1 MTSPEMEVW
10 AKKAWRLKGNMF
22 CHPLNQNLFFMSF
35 DSPEEAE
42 WVMENGSRICRGE
55 VLILERWNPSTG
67 CMRSKSQNQEAWIRV
82 VGLPLHLWTE
92 NILVTIENSCGGF
105 VAIDKETS
113 LMKNLFWARILVKM
127 KSHGRPTTVNL
138 LAGGRSYEIQIWW
151 EIQPWV
157 TEVYP
162 RRFSR
167 ETEMANPREEDE
179 WNRRAPGRV
188 TEERG
193 TDKHNPR
200 IMHREVGQW
209 QALHASGTEGIL
221 SQKLKCGGITS
232 EGAISQGEIQ
242 NIGDER
248 RSEEGTKLLR
258 DVLGRNQ
265 GFHNG
270 SELGQSPGRSYVTV
284 VGQSPGRN
292 NVVVEGQSQRQ
303 KMQAV
308 RSTGTSRL
316 ESQESDRAGR
326 MGGIERGSESLNL
339 AKHQNPDILG
349 VEEEGGQK
357 MCRNGRK
364 PMRDAGGNQFEK
376 EISHHKLNREL
387 KNGKATSNALI
398 SVDLKIG
405 REKVYP
411 VGARVEAETSDE
423 QEAESR
429 AGKRV
434 ELSWKKINDVGQI
447 LQGSKSKM
455 GRKQGHAEADA
466 VCSASGAAQHGKGGA
481 GAEKRENKS
490 AGPWANGEGLA
501 HQFRPRGGPNARA
514 CFLGGLK
521 GNEFHG
527 PRDKLLRSP
536 AVIKAGIGLEVGLQ
550 LQLDEAHKSSNV
562 GAAGKKGIFGVKVPE
577 PLQTGPSNWSR
588 DFKRDNSGDWGL
600 IKAAQAGPAGG
611 SSGAREEWR
620 MKVGGFRSGEGGSCE
635 ALVDP
640 AWICARGPLLQTK
653 ESWPGWGGISRFEVC
668 WEKELSLVAV
678 ESPAMDASG
687 HGKGDEGFSEGSS
700 VALVEAVSMRTK
712 LADPKEFGTIA
723 EGSRFVTLSSVD
735 VSPPLSSVFG
745 RPLLSGG
752 SSGSRDF
759 CEYDSLGDMEPLR
772 VVSGD
777 GREWGKGTANDET
790 VDGNDPGGP
799 GFLKGE
805 AACG

>member
-1 MTSPEMEVW
+1 
-10 AKKAWRLKGNMF
+10 
-22 CHPLNQNLFFMSF
+22 
-35 DSPEEAE
+35 
-42 WVMENGSRICRGE
+42 
-55 VLILERWNPSTG
+55 
-67 CMRSKSQNQEAWIRV
+67 
-82 VGLPLHLWTE
+82 
-92 NILVTIENSCGGF
+92 
-105 VAIDKETS
+105 
-113 LMKNLFWARILVKM
+113 
-127 KSHGRPTTVNL
+127 
-138 LAGGRSYEIQIWW
+138 
-151 EIQPWV
+151 
-157 TEVYP
+157 
-162 RRFSR
+162 
-167 ETEMANPREEDE
+167 
-179 WNRRAPGRV
+179 
-188 TEERG
+188 
-193 TDKHNPR
+193 
-200 IMHREVGQW
+200 MHREVGQW
-209 QALHASGTEGIL
+209 QALHARGTEGIL

-232 EGAISQGEIQ
+232 AGAISQGEIQ
-242 NIGDER
+242 KIGDER

-265 GFHNG
+265 DFHNG
-270 SELGQSPGRSYVTV
+270 SEMGQSPGRSYVAV
-284 VGQSPGRN
+284 VGQSPSRN
-292 NVVVEGQSQRQ
+292 NVVAEGQR
-303 KMQAV
+303 QAV
-308 RSTGTSRL
+308 RSIGTSRL
-316 ESQESDRAGR
+316 EIQESDRAGR
-326 MGGIERGSESLNL
+326 LGEIERGSESPNL

-357 MCRNGRK
+357 RCREGRK
-364 PMRDAGGNQFEK
+364 PMRDAGGNQIEK
-376 EISHHKLNREL
+376 ETSHHKLNREL

-405 REKVYP
+405 GEKVYP
-411 VGARVEAETSDE
+411 VGARAEAETSE
-423 QEAESR
+423 EEEEPESR

-455 GRKQGHAEADA
+455 GRKQGNVEADS
-466 VCSASGAAQHGKGGA
+466 VCLASGAAQNGRGGA

-501 HQFRPRGGPNARA
+501 HQLRPRGGPNARA

-527 PRDKLLRSP
+527 PRDKVIRSP

-562 GAAGKKGIFGVKVPE
+562 GAAGKKGIFGVQDPG

-588 DFKRDNSGDWGL
+588 DFKRGNSGDWRL

-620 MKVGGFRSGEGGSCE
+620 MKVGGLRSGEGGSCE

-668 WEKELSLVAV
+668 WEKGLSLVAV

-687 HGKGDEGFSEGSS
+687 HGKGDEGFSDGSS
-700 VALVEAVSMRTK
+700 VALVEAVSLRTE
-712 LADPKEFGTIA
+712 LVDPKEFGTIA
-723 EGSRFVTLSSVD
+723 EGSRLVTLSSVD

-759 CEYDSLGDMEPLR
+759 CEYDPLGDMEPLR

-777 GREWGKGTANDET
+777 GREWGKGTVNDVT
-790 VDGNDPGGP
+790 VVGNDPGGP

-805 AACG
+805 SASGQPGCTGYNNWEDSCLFKFSEYLGVTIAGYEEEILKLMRKIETQQAEDKRKGFVSETRCERELRKLECTINYSGKNQNRSGRDRGNLLLKLK